1 MEIALNC
8 SNFAAEFEFYVR
20 KFMKRRKKNTGN
32 RRGVQLV
39 TLCISTAMVLVL
51 LGMVVLS
58 VLTSRNLSQW
68 VKENLT
74 VTVML
79 SDDVSVNGAKMLC
92 RDLYHRPYA
101 KNIDYISRE
110 QALKEQ
116 IAAMGTD
123 PSEFLGVNPFP
134 ATLELQLNSEYANR
148 DSLKWISAEMKK
160 HTGVTDVAYQVDLL
174 DSVNRN
180 LAKLNV
186 LLLVLAVLL
195 TCISFSLINNTVRL
209 SVYSRRFAIR
219 TMKLVG
225 ASWGFIRR
233 PFMRRALTVGL
244 IAALIALV
252 VLGVCI
258 YALYYYEPNVEAVIS
273 WVELV
278 ITGVAV
284 VLCGIIITMTC
295 SYISV
300 NKFLK
305 MPAGELYKI

>member
-1 MEIALNC
+1 
-8 SNFAAEFEFYVR
+8 
-20 KFMKRRKKNTGN
+20 MKRRKKYAGS

-51 LGMVVLS
+51 LGLVVFS

-79 SDDVSVNGAKMLC
+79 SDDVSVNGAKLLC
-92 RDLYHRPYA
+92 RDLYHRPYSR
-101 KNIDYISRE
+101 NIDYISKE

-116 IAAMGTD
+116 TEAMGSD

-134 ATLELQLNSEYANR
+134 ATLELQLKSDYANR
-148 DSLKWISAEMKK
+148 DSLKWIAKELQNNPK
-160 HTGVTDVAYQVDLL
+160 VTDVAYQVDLM

-180 LAKLNV
+180 LTKLN
-186 LLLVLAVLL
+186 LLLLGLAVLL
-195 TCISFSLINNTVRL
+195 TCVSFSLINNTVRL
-209 SVYSRRFAIR
+209 SVYSRRFIIH

-233 PFMRRALTVGL
+233 PFMNQALLVGV
-244 IAALIALV
+244 IAALLAIA
-252 VLGVCI
+252 VLGGLF
-258 YALYYYEPNVEAVIS
+258 YGLYYYEPNIVAVIS
-273 WVELV
+273 WRELA
-278 ITGVAV
+278 ITAGAV
-284 VLCGIIITMTC
+284 LLFGIIITAAC

-300 NKFLK
+300 NKFLR
-305 MPAGELYKI
+305 MSAGELYKI

>member
-1 MEIALNC
+1 MQPN
-8 SNFAAEFEFYVR
+8 SNFYVR
-20 KFMKRRKKNTGN
+20 KLMKRRKKYAGN

-51 LGMVVLS
+51 LGLVVLS
-58 VLTSRNLSQW
+58 VQTSRNLSQW

-92 RDLYHRPYA
+92 RDLYHRPYSR
-101 KNIDYISRE
+101 NIDYISKD

-116 IAAMGTD
+116 SEAMGSD

-134 ATLELQLNSEYANR
+134 ATLELQLKSDYANR
-148 DSLKWISAEMKK
+148 DSLKWIAKELQKNPK
-160 HTGVTDVAYQVDLL
+160 VTDVAYQVDLM

-180 LAKLNV
+180 LTKVN
-186 LLLVLAVLL
+186 LLLLALAVLL
-195 TCISFSLINNTVRL
+195 TFVSFSLINNTVRL
-209 SVYSRRFAIR
+209 SVYSRRFLIH

-225 ASWGFIRR
+225 ASWAFIRK
-233 PFMRRALTVGL
+233 PFMHQALLVGVV
-244 IAALIALV
+244 AAIVAIIALGGLV
-252 VLGVCI
+252 YG
-258 YALYYYEPNVEAVIS
+258 LYYYEPNILTVIT
-273 WVELV
+273 WRELT

-284 VLCGIIITMTC
+284 LLFGIIITATC

-300 NKFLK
+300 NKFLR
-305 MPAGELYKI
+305 MSAGELYKI

>member
-1 MEIALNC
+1 
-8 SNFAAEFEFYVR
+8 
-20 KFMKRRKKNTGN
+20 MKRRKKYAGN

-51 LGMVVLS
+51 LGLVVFS
-58 VLTSRNLSQW
+58 VQTSRNLSQW

-92 RDLYHRPYA
+92 RDLYHRPYSR
-101 KNIDYISRE
+101 NIDYISKE

-116 IAAMGTD
+116 TEAMGSD

-134 ATLELQLNSEYANR
+134 ATLELQLKSDYANR
-148 DSLKWISAEMKK
+148 DSLKWIAKELQKNPK
-160 HTGVTDVAYQVDLL
+160 ITDVAYQVDLM

-180 LAKLNV
+180 LTKLN
-186 LLLVLAVLL
+186 LLLLGLAVLL
-195 TCISFSLINNTVRL
+195 TFVSFSLINNTVRL
-209 SVYSRRFAIR
+209 SVYSRRFLIH

-233 PFMRRALTVGL
+233 PFMNQALLIGV
-244 IAALIALV
+244 IAAIMAIA
-252 VLGVCI
+252 VLGGLF
-258 YALYYYEPNVEAVIS
+258 YGLYYYEPNIVAVIS
-273 WVELV
+273 WRELA
-278 ITGVAV
+278 ITAGAV
-284 VLCGIIITMTC
+284 LLFGIIITAAC

-300 NKFLK
+300 NIFLR
-305 MPAGELYKI
+305 MSAGELYKI

>member
-1 MEIALNC
+1 
-8 SNFAAEFEFYVR
+8 
-20 KFMKRRKKNTGN
+20 MKRRKEKAG
-32 RRGVQLV
+32 RRQGVQLV
-39 TLCISTAMVLVL
+39 TLCISTSMVLVL
-51 LGMVVLS
+51 LGLVVFS

-79 SDDVSVNGAKMLC
+79 NDEVSVADAKQFVQ
-92 RDLYHRPYA
+92 DLSHRLFS

-116 IAAMGTD
+116 TEAMGSD
-123 PSEFLGVNPFP
+123 PSEFLGMNPFP
-134 ATLELQLNSEYANR
+134 ATLELQLNSDYANA
-148 DSLKWISAEMKK
+148 DSLAWISDELRKNPK
-160 HTGVTDVAYQVDLL
+160 VTDVAYQVDLM

-180 LAKLNV
+180 LAKLNI

-195 TCISFSLINNTVRL
+195 TFISFSLINNTVRL
-209 SVYSRRFAIR
+209 SVYSRRFLIH

-233 PFMRRALTVGL
+233 PFMKQGLLVGI
-244 IAALIALV
+244 IAALMAIA
-252 VLGVCI
+252 VLGGAI
-258 YALYYYEPNVEAVIS
+258 YALYYYEPGILTIIT
-273 WVELV
+273 WRELV
-278 ITGVAV
+278 ITALAV
-284 VLCGIIITMTC
+284 LVFGLVITLTC

-300 NKFLK
+300 NRFLR